1 MRIALE
7 GLAARL
13 VATHWNREN
22 TRTVEANLRR
32 QENARTLGELSQLDV
47 EMHEYIV
54 RLSNHQRLISAWQG
68 IRWQFQMCLA
78 YTHRLQE
85 QLAFEPR
92 QITVES
98 HRELLAA
105 LASGKPELA
114 EKTMAAH
121 IRSSAEWLPSVE
133 SSEETILTE
142 PIAPTRKRRLAS
154 SVVKT
159 ALGML
164 AVGWS
169 LTAGA
174 EATPES
180 LQFFESKVRPLL
192 VERCYECHSHEKKIK
207 GGLALD
213 SRSGWEHGGDTG
225 SAITP
230 GELEKSL
237 LIKAIRYEDADYEMP
252 PKGKLAQE
260 EIAILEQWVKLGAP
274 DPRVAEVVT
283 TAKKKR
289 VIDLN
294 EGKKFWA
301 FQPVNNPKPP
311 LVKDAAWPLDPLD
324 YFILKPLEAKGIKP
338 VPDADRYTWLRRVS
352 LDLTGLPPTEKEV
365 QSFKSDTAAHAFE
378 NVVDRLLNSKAYGER
393 WARHWLDLTGYADM
407 IGTSNNVYAEYAWR
421 YRDYLINAFN
431 ADKPFDEFVREQIAG
446 DLMPSK
452 STEDRAQKITATGF
466 LMVGDIEIV
475 NPDKAKM
482 DTDHIDSQMIKI
494 GQTFMG
500 MTLGCVRC
508 HDHKFDP
515 IGVED
520 YYGIAGMLRSSPSSH
535 KMPDMGVWSTLNS
548 TALPETASQ
557 LAARKKLEAENEQR
571 IAGFKEEHKKL
582 TDEKAT
588 VAQQLAALGKPAAPS
603 PQVAATDN
611 AQCDITAN
619 ADAKPAAEKDALT
632 KRRGELDAQIKKLAD
647 NIKHAEFFKD
657 KTPRAFAMSDGPM
670 PADMPVY
677 VRGNPY
683 APSTVV
689 PRGTLRVA
697 SWDKFPAIPAG
708 QSGRL
713 QFADWLA
720 DNQNPLTARVTVNR
734 IWQKLFATGIVPSV
748 DYFGTRGDVPTNP
761 ELLDHLAT
769 RFMRGGWSQKA
780 FLRSLVLSRAY
791 RLSSSNDAQAMKLD
805 PENKLFWRMNRQ
817 RLDAEALRDSMLAI
831 SGELTRDSS
840 GPALVMENPENCGSL
855 ALKGVN
861 PPTYTH
867 KAPRP
872 SQEFER
878 TLYLPVLR
886 GGMAGPDRLRAFF
899 DFVDPAG
906 TAGQRNQTVVPT
918 QSLFLL
924 SNDLLRKRSATLADT
939 LIAAEPC
946 EITRLETLW
955 LRVLNRPITS
965 TERDDAIAFLG
976 NVEPLIKTVKGR
988 PALDSIKWRELCH
1001 SLLASNEFVFRL

>member
-1 MRIALE
+1 MKPIFLSSIF
-7 GLAARL
+7 LSLLCVTNHAAD
-13 VATHWNREN
+13 T
-22 TRTVEANLRR
+22 
-32 QENARTLGELSQLDV
+32 
-47 EMHEYIV
+47 
-54 RLSNHQRLISAWQG
+54 
-68 IRWQFQMCLA
+68 
-78 YTHRLQE
+78 
-85 QLAFEPR
+85 AF
-92 QITVES
+92 
-98 HRELLAA
+98 
-105 LASGKPELA
+105 
-114 EKTMAAH
+114 
-121 IRSSAEWLPSVE
+121 
-133 SSEETILTE
+133 
-142 PIAPTRKRRLAS
+142 
-154 SVVKT
+154 
-159 ALGML
+159 
-164 AVGWS
+164 
-169 LTAGA
+169 
-174 EATPES
+174 
-180 LQFFESKVRPLL
+180 FDSKVLPILQQ
-192 VERCYECHSHEKKIK
+192 RCFECHSHGTKIK

-213 SRSGWEHGGDTG
+213 SRSGWAEGGDNG
-225 SAITP
+225 PAIKP
-230 GELEKSL
+230 GQLEESL
-237 LIKAIRYEDADYEMP
+237 VIKAVRYVDSEFEMP
-252 PKGKLAQE
+252 PKAKLPAS
-260 EIAILEQWVKLGAP
+260 EIAILEEWVKLGAH
-274 DPRVAEVVT
+274 DPR
-283 TAKKKR
+283 TAGAGKQKKG
-289 VIDLN
+289 IDLA
-294 EGKKFWA
+294 EGRKFWA
-301 FQPVNNPKPP
+301 FQPVSNPKPP

-324 YFILKPLEAKGIKP
+324 HFILKPLEAKGIKP
-338 VPDADRYTWLRRVS
+338 VGDADRYTWLRRVS
-352 LDLTGLPPTEKEV
+352 LDLTGLPPTTNDIE
-365 QSFKSDTAAHAFE
+365 SFSKDASSDAYANA
-378 NVVDRLLNSKAYGER
+378 VDRLLNSKAYGER

-407 IGTSNNVYAEYAWR
+407 MGTSNAVFAEHAWR

-452 STEDRAQKITATGF
+452 SVEDRAENVTATGF

-482 DTDHIDSQMIKI
+482 ETDHIDSQMIKI

-515 IGVED
+515 IGVDD

-535 KMPDMGVWSTLNS
+535 KMPNMGVWSTINS
-548 TALPETASQ
+548 TALPETPTQ

-571 IAGFKEEHKKL
+571 IASLKVEQKKL

-588 VAQQLAALGKPAAPS
+588 VAKQLADLGKPTVSS
-603 PQVAATDN
+603 PQVAAATDN
-611 AQCDITAN
+611 AQRDIKTN
-619 ADAKPAAEKDALT
+619 ADTKPAGDKDALS
-632 KRRGELDAQIKKLAD
+632 KRRDDIDAQLKKLAD
-647 NIKHAEFFKD
+647 TINHAEFFKN
-657 KTPRAFAMSDGPM
+657 KTPRAFAMSDGPQ

-683 APSTVV
+683 APSNVV

-713 QFADWLA
+713 QLADWLA
-720 DNQNPLTARVTVNR
+720 DKRNPLTARVTVNR

-791 RLSSSNDAQAMKLD
+791 RLSSSNDALAMKLD

-817 RLDAEALRDSMLAI
+817 RLDAEAMRDSMLAI
-831 SGELTRDSS
+831 SGELVRDSG
-840 GPALVMENPENCGSL
+840 GPALVLEEPENCGAL

-861 PPTYTH
+861 PPNYKH
-867 KAPRP
+867 SKPRP

-886 GGMAGPDRLRAFF
+886 GGTAGPDRLRAFF

-924 SNDLLRKRSATLADT
+924 SNDLLRKRATKLADYF
-939 LIAAEPC
+939 IAAEPN
-946 EITRLETLW
+946 EMARLEALW

-965 TERDDAIAFLG
+965 TEREDATAFLG
-976 NVEPLIKTVKGR
+976 NVEPLIKTVRGR
-988 PALDSIKWRELCH
+988 PALESIKWRELCH

>member
-1 MRIALE
+1 MKPIFLSSIF
-7 GLAARL
+7 LSWLCVTNHAAD
-13 VATHWNREN
+13 T
-22 TRTVEANLRR
+22 
-32 QENARTLGELSQLDV
+32 
-47 EMHEYIV
+47 
-54 RLSNHQRLISAWQG
+54 
-68 IRWQFQMCLA
+68 
-78 YTHRLQE
+78 
-85 QLAFEPR
+85 AF
-92 QITVES
+92 
-98 HRELLAA
+98 
-105 LASGKPELA
+105 
-114 EKTMAAH
+114 
-121 IRSSAEWLPSVE
+121 
-133 SSEETILTE
+133 
-142 PIAPTRKRRLAS
+142 
-154 SVVKT
+154 
-159 ALGML
+159 
-164 AVGWS
+164 
-169 LTAGA
+169 
-174 EATPES
+174 
-180 LQFFESKVRPLL
+180 FDSKVLPILQQ
-192 VERCYECHSHEKKIK
+192 RCFECHSHGTKIK

-213 SRSGWEHGGDTG
+213 SRSGWAEGGDNG
-225 SAITP
+225 PAIKP
-230 GELEKSL
+230 GQLEESL
-237 LIKAIRYEDADYEMP
+237 VIKAVRYVDAEFEMP
-252 PKGKLAQE
+252 PKAKLPAS
-260 EIAILEQWVKLGAP
+260 EIAILEEWVKLGAH
-274 DPRVAEVVT
+274 DPRSAG
-283 TAKKKR
+283 AGKQKKG
-289 VIDLN
+289 IDLA
-294 EGKKFWA
+294 EGRKFWA
-301 FQPVNNPKPP
+301 FQPVSDPKPP
-311 LVKDAAWPLDPLD
+311 LVKDTAWPLDPLD
-324 YFILKPLEAKGIKP
+324 HFILKPLEAKGIKP
-338 VPDADRYTWLRRVS
+338 MSDADRYTWLRRVS
-352 LDLTGLPPTEKEV
+352 LDLTGLPPTV
-365 QSFKSDTAAHAFE
+365 QEIESFSKDSSSDAYANA
-378 NVVDRLLNSKAYGER
+378 VDRLLNSKAYGER

-407 IGTSNNVYAEYAWR
+407 IGTSNGVFAEHAWR

-446 DLMPSK
+446 DLMPPK
-452 STEDRAQKITATGF
+452 STEDRAAKITATGF

-482 DTDHIDSQMIKI
+482 ETDHIDSQMIKI

-515 IGVED
+515 IGVDD

-548 TALPETASQ
+548 TALPETPAQ
-557 LAARKKLEAENEQR
+557 LAARKKSEAENEQR
-571 IAGFKEEHKKL
+571 IVGFKEEQKKL
-582 TDEKAT
+582 TDEKAVVT
-588 VAQQLAALGKPAAPS
+588 KQLAALGKPTAPAS
-603 PQVAATDN
+603 QVAATTDN
-611 AQCDITAN
+611 TQRDIPAN
-619 ADAKPAAEKDALT
+619 ADAKPTAGKDALT
-632 KRRGELDAQIKKLAD
+632 KRRDEIDAQLKKLGET
-647 NIKHAEFFKD
+647 IKHAEFFKD
-657 KTPRAFAMSDGPM
+657 KTPRAFAMSDGPQ

-720 DNQNPLTARVTVNR
+720 DKRNPLTARVTVNR

-791 RLSSSNDAQAMKLD
+791 RMSSSNDALAMKLD

-817 RLDAEALRDSMLAI
+817 RLDAEAMRDSMLAI
-831 SGELTRDSS
+831 SGELARDSG
-840 GPALVMENPENCGSL
+840 GPALVLEEPENCGAL

-861 PPTYTH
+861 PPNYKH
-867 KAPRP
+867 SKPRP

-886 GGMAGPDRLRAFF
+886 GGTAGPDRLRAFF

-924 SNDLLRKRSATLADT
+924 SNDLLRKRATKLADHF
-939 LIAAEPC
+939 IDAEPN
-946 EITRLETLW
+946 ELARLEALW

-965 TERDDAIAFLG
+965 TEREEATAFLG

>member
-1 MRIALE
+1 MKPIFLSSIF
-7 GLAARL
+7 LSLLCVTNHAAD
-13 VATHWNREN
+13 T
-22 TRTVEANLRR
+22 
-32 QENARTLGELSQLDV
+32 
-47 EMHEYIV
+47 
-54 RLSNHQRLISAWQG
+54 
-68 IRWQFQMCLA
+68 
-78 YTHRLQE
+78 
-85 QLAFEPR
+85 AF
-92 QITVES
+92 
-98 HRELLAA
+98 
-105 LASGKPELA
+105 
-114 EKTMAAH
+114 
-121 IRSSAEWLPSVE
+121 
-133 SSEETILTE
+133 
-142 PIAPTRKRRLAS
+142 
-154 SVVKT
+154 
-159 ALGML
+159 
-164 AVGWS
+164 
-169 LTAGA
+169 
-174 EATPES
+174 
-180 LQFFESKVRPLL
+180 FDSKVLPILQQ
-192 VERCYECHSHEKKIK
+192 RCFECHSHGTKIK

-213 SRSGWEHGGDTG
+213 SRSGWAEGGDNG
-225 SAITP
+225 PAIKP
-230 GELEKSL
+230 GQLEESL
-237 LIKAIRYEDADYEMP
+237 VIKAVRYVDSEFEMP
-252 PKGKLAQE
+252 PKAKLPAS
-260 EIAILEQWVKLGAP
+260 EIAILEEWVKLGAH
-274 DPRVAEVVT
+274 DPRTAGAGKQKKGIDFAEG
-283 TAKKKR
+283 R
-289 VIDLN
+289 
-294 EGKKFWA
+294 KFWA
-301 FQPVNNPKPP
+301 FQPVSNPKPP
-311 LVKDAAWPLDPLD
+311 LVKDTAWPIDSLDH
-324 YFILKPLEAKGIKP
+324 FILKPLEAKGIKP
-338 VPDADRYTWLRRVS
+338 VGNADRYTWLRRVS
-352 LDLTGLPPTEKEV
+352 LDLTGLPPTAQEIE
-365 QSFKSDTAAHAFE
+365 SFSKDSSSDAYA

-407 IGTSNNVYAEYAWR
+407 MGTSNAVFAEHAWR

-446 DLMPSK
+446 DLMPAK
-452 STEDRAQKITATGF
+452 STEDHAQKIIATGF

-482 DTDHIDSQMIKI
+482 ETDHIDSQMIKI

-515 IGVED
+515 IGVDD

-535 KMPDMGVWSTLNS
+535 KMPNMGVWSTINS
-548 TALPETASQ
+548 TALPETPAQ

-571 IAGFKEEHKKL
+571 VASLKAEQKKL

-588 VAQQLAALGKPAAPS
+588 VAKQLAAIGKPTVPS
-603 PQVAATDN
+603 PQVAAATDN
-611 AQCDITAN
+611 AQRDIKTN
-619 ADAKPAAEKDALT
+619 ADIKPATGKDALT
-632 KRRGELDAQIKKLAD
+632 KRRDEIDAQLKKLAD
-647 NIKHAEFFKD
+647 TINHAEFFKD
-657 KTPRAFAMSDGPM
+657 KTPRAFAMSDGPQ
-670 PADMPVY
+670 PADMPIY

-683 APSTVV
+683 APSNVV

-713 QFADWLA
+713 QLADWLA
-720 DNQNPLTARVTVNR
+720 DKRNPLTARVTVNR

-791 RLSSSNDAQAMKLD
+791 RLSSSNDALAMKLD

-817 RLDAEALRDSMLAI
+817 RLDAEAMRDSMLAI
-831 SGELTRDSS
+831 SGELVRDSG
-840 GPALVMENPENCGSL
+840 GPALVLEEPENCGAL

-861 PPTYTH
+861 PPNYKH
-867 KAPRP
+867 SKPRP

-886 GGMAGPDRLRAFF
+886 GGTAGPDRLRAFF

-924 SNDLLRKRSATLADT
+924 SNELLRKRATKLADHF
-939 LIAAEPC
+939 IAAEPN
-946 EITRLETLW
+946 EMARLEALW

-965 TERDDAIAFLG
+965 TEREDATAFLG
-976 NVEPLIKTVKGR
+976 NVEPLIKNVKGR
-988 PALDSIKWRELCH
+988 PALESIKWRELCH

>member
-1 MRIALE
+1 MKAIFFSAIFC
-7 GLAARL
+7 
-13 VATHWNREN
+13 
-22 TRTVEANLRR
+22 
-32 QENARTLGELSQLDV
+32 LGVCGTTQADD
-47 EMHEYIV
+47 
-54 RLSNHQRLISAWQG
+54 
-68 IRWQFQMCLA
+68 
-78 YTHRLQE
+78 T
-85 QLAFEPR
+85 AF
-92 QITVES
+92 
-98 HRELLAA
+98 
-105 LASGKPELA
+105 
-114 EKTMAAH
+114 
-121 IRSSAEWLPSVE
+121 
-133 SSEETILTE
+133 
-142 PIAPTRKRRLAS
+142 
-154 SVVKT
+154 
-159 ALGML
+159 
-164 AVGWS
+164 
-169 LTAGA
+169 
-174 EATPES
+174 
-180 LQFFESKVRPLL
+180 FDSKVLPILL
-192 VERCYECHSHEKKIK
+192 QRCFECHSHGTKIK

-213 SRSGWEHGGDTG
+213 SRSGWAEGGDNG
-225 SAITP
+225 PAIKP
-230 GELEKSL
+230 GQLEESL
-237 LIKAIRYEDADYEMP
+237 VIKAVRYVDAEFEMP
-252 PKGKLAQE
+252 PKAKLPAS
-260 EIAILEQWVKLGAP
+260 EIAILEEWVKLGAH
-274 DPRVAEVVT
+274 DPR
-283 TAKKKR
+283 TAGAGKQKKG
-289 VIDLN
+289 IDLA
-294 EGKKFWA
+294 EGRKFWA
-301 FQPVNNPKPP
+301 FQPVSNPKPP
-311 LVKDAAWPLDPLD
+311 LVKDTAWPLDPLD
-324 YFILKPLEAKGIKP
+324 HFILKPLEAKGIKP
-338 VPDADRYTWLRRVS
+338 VGDADRYTWLRRVS
-352 LDLTGLPPTEKEV
+352 LDLTGLPPTATEIE
-365 QSFKSDTAAHAFE
+365 SFLKDTSSDAYANA
-378 NVVDRLLNSKAYGER
+378 VDRLLNSKAYGER

-407 IGTSNNVYAEYAWR
+407 IGTSNGVFAEHAWR

-446 DLMPSK
+446 DLMPAK
-452 STEDRAQKITATGF
+452 STEDRAENITATGF

-482 DTDHIDSQMIKI
+482 ETDHIDSQMIKI

-515 IGVED
+515 IGVDD

-548 TALPETASQ
+548 TVLPETAAQ
-557 LAARKKLEAENEQR
+557 LAARKKLEADNEQR
-571 IAGFKEEHKKL
+571 IIGFKEEQKKL
-582 TDEKAT
+582 ADEKAAVT
-588 VAQQLAALGKPAAPS
+588 KQLAALGKPTAPAS
-603 PQVAATDN
+603 KVVAATDN
-611 AQCDITAN
+611 AERDVPKSLPTSEKKSAGLPESVG
-619 ADAKPAAEKDALT
+619 KPLPDKDALT
-632 KRRGELDAQIKKLAD
+632 KRRDELDAQLKKLAD
-647 NIKHAEFFKD
+647 TIKHAEFFKD
-657 KTPRAFAMSDGPM
+657 KTPRAFAMSDGPT

-720 DNQNPLTARVTVNR
+720 DKRNPLTARVTVNR
-734 IWQKLFATGIVPSV
+734 IWQKLFGTGIVPSV

-761 ELLDHLAT
+761 ELLDHLAN
-769 RFMRGGWSQKA
+769 RFMQGGWSQKA

-791 RLSSSNDAQAMKLD
+791 RLSSSNDALAMKLD
-805 PENKLFWRMNRQ
+805 PENKLFWRMDRQ

-831 SGELTRDSS
+831 SGELTRDSG
-840 GPALVMENPENCGSL
+840 GPALVLENPENCGAL

-861 PPTYTH
+861 PPNYKH
-867 KAPRP
+867 SKPRP

-886 GGMAGPDRLRAFF
+886 GGTAGPDRLRAFF

-924 SNDLLRKRSATLADT
+924 SNDLLRKRATKLADQF
-939 LIAAEPC
+939 IAAEPN
-946 EITRLETLW
+946 EMARLEALW

-965 TERDDAIAFLG
+965 TEREDAAAFLG

>member
-1 MRIALE
+1 MKTIIFSAIFC
-7 GLAARL
+7 
-13 VATHWNREN
+13 
-22 TRTVEANLRR
+22 
-32 QENARTLGELSQLDV
+32 LGVFGTTQ
-47 EMHEYIV
+47 
-54 RLSNHQRLISAWQG
+54 
-68 IRWQFQMCLA
+68 
-78 YTHRLQE
+78 
-85 QLAFEPR
+85 
-92 QITVES
+92 
-98 HRELLAA
+98 
-105 LASGKPELA
+105 A
-114 EKTMAAH
+114 ED
-121 IRSSAEWLPSVE
+121 
-133 SSEETILTE
+133 
-142 PIAPTRKRRLAS
+142 
-154 SVVKT
+154 T
-159 ALGML
+159 A
-164 AVGWS
+164 
-169 LTAGA
+169 
-174 EATPES
+174 
-180 LQFFESKVRPLL
+180 FFESKVRPLL
-192 VERCYECHSHEKKIK
+192 IQRCYECHSHDKKIK

-213 SRSGWEHGGDTG
+213 SKPGWQTGGENG
-225 SAITP
+225 AAITP
-230 GELEKSL
+230 GDVSKSL
-237 LIKAIRYEDADYEMP
+237 LITAIRYTDSHLQMP
-252 PKGKLAQE
+252 TKGKLPAE

-274 DPRVAEVVT
+274 DPREKEVVSA
-283 TAKKKR
+283 AKKKR

-301 FQPVNNPKPP
+301 FQPVSNPKPP
-311 LVKDAAWPLDPLD
+311 LVKDTAWPLDPLD
-324 YFILKPLEAKGIKP
+324 HFILKSLEAKGIKP
-338 VPDADRYTWLRRVS
+338 VADADRYTWLRRVS
-352 LDLTGLPPTEKEV
+352 LDLTGLPPTEADVRVFERDNT
-365 QSFKSDTAAHAFE
+365 QQAFE

-407 IGTSNNVYAEYAWR
+407 IGTSNSVFAEHAWR

-482 DTDHIDSQMIKI
+482 ETDHIDSQMIKI

-548 TALPETASQ
+548 TILPETSAQ

-571 IAGFKEEHKKL
+571 ILGFKEEQKKL
-582 TDEKAT
+582 TDEKALVT
-588 VAQQLAALGKPAAPS
+588 KQLAALGKADAPS

-611 AQCDITAN
+611 AQRDISAN
-619 ADAKPAAEKDALT
+619 ADPNPAAGKDAIT
-632 KRRGELDAQIKKLAD
+632 KRRDELDTQIKKLGET
-647 NIKHAEFFKD
+647 IKHAEFFKD
-657 KTPRAFAMSDGPM
+657 KTPRAFAMSDGPA

-689 PRGTLRVA
+689 PRGAVRVA
-697 SWDKFPAIPAG
+697 SWEKFPSIPAG

-720 DNQNPLTARVTVNR
+720 DNRNPLTARVTVNR

-791 RLSSSNDAQAMKLD
+791 RLSSSNDALAMKLD

-817 RLDAEALRDSMLAI
+817 RLDAEAMRDSMLAI
-831 SGELTRDSS
+831 SGELTRDSG
-840 GPALVMENPENCGSL
+840 GPALVLEEPENCGAL

-861 PPTYTH
+861 PPNYKH
-867 KAPRP
+867 SKPRP

-886 GGMAGPDRLRAFF
+886 GGTAGPDRLRAFF

-924 SNDLLRKRSATLADT
+924 SNDLLRKRATTLADK
-939 LIAAEPC
+939 LIAAEPN
-946 EITRLETLW
+946 ELVRLEALW

-965 TERDDAIAFLG
+965 TEREDAAAFLG

-988 PALDSIKWRELCH
+988 PAIDSIKWRELCH